1 MREFG
6 REVKIKEDESQI
18 VREMGKRAEAFV
30 GKRKKRNW
38 RVRECEEMREMKR
51 MKRKKIVGNHWRKK
65 NEEAGTH

>member
-6 REVKIKEDESQI
+6 REVKIEEDESQM

-51 MKRKKIVGNHWRKK
+51 MKRKKK
-65 NEEAGTH
+65 